1 MTSEDQVTEQRTLAA
16 GGGGAAGIVLPTG
29 PLLPQLAALQA
40 GQHRQTDGQASSGEL
55 VIGRGIKVK
64 GQIGACKT
72 LVVEGELDAS
82 VEVRSLR
89 LLDGGVFKGTAVVQ
103 DADLTGRF
111 DGRLTVTGRLRLSPS
126 ARVSGQIRYRRI
138 QIEEGGEISGD
149 VAALS
154 AEPDAALEAAA
165 PGPAAKK
172 PSRSVQQ

>member
-1 MTSEDQVTEQRTLAA
+1 MTSEDQVEQKTPAA
-16 GGGGAAGIVLPTG
+16 GPAGIVLPTG

-40 GQHRQTDGQASSGEL
+40 DRHRQTEGQPSSGEL

-89 LLDGGVFKGTAVVQ
+89 LLEGGVFKGTAVVQ
-103 DADLTGRF
+103 DADLTGHF
-111 DGRLTVTGRLRLSPS
+111 DGQLTVKGRLRLSPS

-138 QIEEGGEISGD
+138 LIEEGGEISGD
-149 VAALS
+149 IAALS
-154 AEPDAALEAAA
+154 AEPDTDFEAAEDT
-165 PGPAAKK
+165 GKT
-172 PSRSVQQ
+172 PSRAARR

>member
-1 MTSEDQVTEQRTLAA
+1 MTSDDQVTEQRMVAA
-16 GGGGAAGIVLPTG
+16 GGAAPGLV
-29 PLLPQLAALQA
+29 LPQLAAL
-40 GQHRQTDGQASSGEL
+40 RSGQADRAERSADSGEL
-55 VIGRGIKVK
+55 VIGRGIQVK

-89 LLDGGVFKGTAVVQ
+89 LLEEGEFKGAAVVQ
-103 DADLTGRF
+103 DADLMGRF

-138 QIEEGGEISGD
+138 LIEEGGEISGD

-154 AEPDAALEAAA
+154 TDPAAEPADR
-165 PGPAAKK
+165 K
-172 PSRSVQQ
+172 PSRKDRR

>member
-1 MTSEDQVTEQRTLAA
+1 M
-16 GGGGAAGIVLPTG
+16 
-29 PLLPQLAALQA
+29 
-40 GQHRQTDGQASSGEL
+40 
-55 VIGRGIKVK
+55 
-64 GQIGACKT
+64 
-72 LVVEGELDAS
+72 
-82 VEVRSLR
+82 
-89 LLDGGVFKGTAVVQ
+89 FKGTAVVQ

-165 PGPAAKK
+165 PGPAAKN
-172 PSRSVQQ
+172 PSRSVQR